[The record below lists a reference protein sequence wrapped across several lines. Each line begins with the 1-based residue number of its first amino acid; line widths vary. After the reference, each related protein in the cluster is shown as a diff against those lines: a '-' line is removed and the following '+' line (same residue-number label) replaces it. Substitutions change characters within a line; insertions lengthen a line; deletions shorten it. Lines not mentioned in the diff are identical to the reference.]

1 MRNPVVA
8 YSNPSKPELDCAL
21 VATISP
27 AVQEEYIEPLTA
39 SRPEQ
44 PEKTLALSQR
54 AVRSSLKASTVDGVF
69 SAIFSS
75 ITGGVLLS
83 NFLLQLGASSVEIGM
98 LSSFPMLVNLLQPLG
113 AYVADRTTSRHW
125 YILSIFTPSRL
136 LWLILVL
143 GIWLVSGGGTEPH
156 QLIGWTLAIVFI
168 THVLGAL
175 GSPAWVSWMA
185 ALVPRRLRG
194 RYFGLRNSAASL
206 TTLLCVPLLGLAVSA
221 WPGGTIQGYG
231 VLLLLGVLFGLIS
244 LGCQFFIADVNPQ
257 QQGKA
262 ADGQA
267 SRWAGEGVSQET
279 EKNKEEASLSKAPLP
294 ITHYRLPISNNFFW
308 FLLYFSLWTFAVNV
322 SNPFFN
328 LYMLD
333 NLGIDV
339 SWVTVYSSLMAGANL
354 LMLLLWGKL
363 ADRIGNRPLLLL
375 VGILVAVTPLFWL
388 VAGSDAISLWVWLPL
403 LHVLGGGTW
412 AAIDLCSNNMQMDV
426 APARNQASYFAIAAA
441 VSGVC
446 GALGTTAGGFLAQFA
461 DYGGLPGLFAL
472 SSVLRLVAL
481 LPLFFIQER
490 CHQSLRQLMQN
501 LHQSIGTRFPLLP
514 QPVPVPATELVNRS
528 K

>member
-8 YSNPSKPELDCAL
+8 YSNPSKSELDCAL
-21 VATISP
+21 VASIPP
-27 AVQEEYIEPLTA
+27 AVQEEYVEPITA
-39 SRPEQ
+39 STPKLPENRL
-44 PEKTLALSQR
+44 KLSKQ
-54 AVRSSLKASTVDGVF
+54 AIRSSLKASTIDGVF
-69 SAIFSS
+69 SVIFSS

-113 AYVADRTTSRHW
+113 AYVAERMTSRHW

-136 LWLILVL
+136 SWLILVL
-143 GIWLVSGGGTEPH
+143 GIWLVSQGGIESH

-168 THVLGAL
+168 THVMGAL

-206 TTLLCVPLLGLAVSA
+206 TTLLCVPLLGLEVSN

-231 VLLLLGVLFGLIS
+231 VLLLLGVLFGVIS

-262 ADGQA
+262 ADKQVGKVA
-267 SRWAGEGVSQET
+267 
-279 EKNKEEASLSKAPLP
+279 EKDKEDASLSKAQFP
-294 ITHYRLPISNNFFW
+294 IPHNFFW

-333 NLGIDV
+333 NLAIDV

-363 ADRIGNRPLLLL
+363 ADRIGNRPILLL
-375 VGILVAVTPLFWL
+375 VGILVAVTPLLWL
-388 VAGSDAISLWVWLPL
+388 VAGSDSISLWVWLPL

-426 APARNQASYFAIAAA
+426 APTRNQASYFAIAAA

-461 DYGGLPGLFAL
+461 DYGGLPGLFVL

-481 LPLFFIQER
+481 LPLFLIQER
-490 CHQSLRQLMQN
+490 CRQSLRQLIQN
-501 LHQSIGTRFPLLP
+501 LSQSIGIRVPLLP

>member
-21 VATISP
+21 VASIPP
-27 AVQEEYIEPLTA
+27 AVQEEYVEPITA
-39 SRPEQ
+39 STPKLPEN
-44 PEKTLALSQR
+44 PLKLSKQ
-54 AVRSSLKASTVDGVF
+54 AIRSSLKASTIDGVF
-69 SAIFSS
+69 SIIFSS

-113 AYVADRTTSRHW
+113 AYVADRMTSRHW

-136 LWLILVL
+136 SWLILVL
-143 GIWLVSGGGTEPH
+143 GIWLVSQGGIESH

-168 THVLGAL
+168 THVMGAL

-185 ALVPRRLRG
+185 VLVPRRLRG

-206 TTLLCVPLLGLAVSA
+206 TTLLCVPLLGLAVST
-221 WPGGTIQGYG
+221 WPGGIIQGYG
-231 VLLLLGVLFGLIS
+231 VLLLLGVLFGVIS

-262 ADGQA
+262 AGRQ
-267 SRWAGEGVSQET
+267 VSKEVEKDQE
-279 EKNKEEASLSKAPLP
+279 ESVSVANLSHAQPITNYPLP
-294 ITHYRLPISNNFFW
+294 ITDNFWW

-333 NLGIDV
+333 NLAIDV
-339 SWVTVYSSLMAGANL
+339 SWVTIYSSLMAGANL

-363 ADRIGNRPLLLL
+363 ADRIGNRPILLL
-375 VGILVAVTPLFWL
+375 VGIVVAVTPLFWL
-388 VAGSDAISLWVWLPL
+388 VAGSDSISLWVWLPL

-426 APARNQASYFAIAAA
+426 APTQNQASYFAIAAA

-461 DYGGLPGLFAL
+461 DYGGLPGLFVL

-481 LPLFFIQER
+481 LPLFLIQER
-490 CHQSLRQLMQN
+490 CRQSLRQLMQN
-501 LHQSIGTRFPLLP
+501 LHQSIGTRVPLLP
-514 QPVPVPATELVNRS
+514 QPVPVPATELLNRS